1 MQERAF
7 STIQSV
13 VAAEQYAEENGI
25 SLTEAQKT
33 EAHTMAEEFL
43 SQLTEED
50 LAKNGRG

>member
-33 EAHTMAEEFL
+33 EAHTMAGGIPQPADRGRFGE
-43 SQLTEED
+43 
-50 LAKNGRG
+50 NGRG